1 MSLPNYFAFYQLP
14 ISFFIDEKELKKRF
28 FAFNRQFHPD
38 YFTQSDPEEQNAML
52 EMATYNNKAY
62 NTLLNFDQRIKYI
75 LEICRQMKE
84 GEKYQLPGHFL
95 AEMMSINEALMEL
108 QFEPD
113 EAAINQIVTQL
124 TQTENELLNKVTP
137 LMKQFSETEQNNDIL
152 AAVKE
157 FYYKKRYLLRIKE
170 TLSKFASA

>member
-1 MSLPNYFAFYQLP
+1 MSLPNYFEFYQLP

-28 FAFNRQFHPD
+28 LSFNRQFHPD
-38 YFTQSDPEEQNAML
+38 YFTQSEPEKQNAML

-62 NTLLNFDQRIKYI
+62 NTLLNFDQRVKYI
-75 LEICRQMKE
+75 LEIFQQMEE

-95 AEMMSINEALMEL
+95 AEMMDINEALMEL

-113 EAAINQIVTQL
+113 KAIITQISSKL
-124 TQTENELLNKVTP
+124 TQTENELLSEVMP
-137 LMKQFSETEQNNDIL
+137 LMKQFSENEQNADIL